1 MRDPKGPVKPYKSPQ
16 EIATQHK
23 VPLAAVMKQVK
34 MGTKVEGEHTTSKS
48 GARITALQ
56 HVDELPN
63 YYTKLKKVEKKTMK
77 KEDVSVEQQYQKDTK
92 YCLLCRK
99 NEKRHECGY
108 GPQMWDRYSI
118 AKIHPANMP
127 EEKMHEEIGR
137 AHV

>member
-1 MRDPKGPVKPYKSPQ
+1 MIDPKGPVKPYKSPQ
-16 EIATQHK
+16 EIAKQHK
-23 VPLAAVMKQVK
+23 VPLASVMKQVK

-63 YYTKLKKVEKKTMK
+63 YYTKLKKVEKGIMK
-77 KEDVSVEQQYQKDTK
+77 KEDVSIEQQYEKDTK
-92 YCLLCRK
+92 YCLLCKK

-127 EEKMHEEIGR
+127 EEKDYSNIEEKF
-137 AHV
+137 V

>member
-23 VPLAAVMKQVK
+23 VPLASVMKQVK

-63 YYTKLKKVEKKTMK
+63 YYTKLKKVEKSIKMESTEM
-77 KEDVSVEQQYQKDTK
+77 VSLVSNQQR
-92 YCLLCRK
+92 YCPKVHASHQYTLHL
-99 NEKRHECGY
+99 
-108 GPQMWDRYSI
+108 
-118 AKIHPANMP
+118 
-127 EEKMHEEIGR
+127 
-137 AHV
+137 